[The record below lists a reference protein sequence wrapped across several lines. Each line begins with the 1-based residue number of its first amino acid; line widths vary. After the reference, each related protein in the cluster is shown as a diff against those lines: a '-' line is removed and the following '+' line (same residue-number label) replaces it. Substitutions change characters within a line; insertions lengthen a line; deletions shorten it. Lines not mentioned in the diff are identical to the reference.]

1 MNKKKWKNYLKK
13 CVKYLRFL
21 KNYVIINEMF
31 YSKCGVEINM
41 NTNYDEF
48 INITYDILD
57 NREFNKLKDV
67 VHHGMNRYDHSFR
80 VAIVSYSITKFLNLD
95 YTKTARAALLHD
107 FFLEENV
114 GESLSTRIK
123 TLVKHPMY
131 AVENSSKY
139 FNLSDLEKDIITTH
153 MFPISFKIPKYLES
167 WIVDLVDDGIS
178 IYERLFGIRKQLSFA
193 TSFMFILFMNRFK

>member
-1 MNKKKWKNYLKK
+1 
-13 CVKYLRFL
+13 
-21 KNYVIINEMF
+21 
-31 YSKCGVEINM
+31 M

-48 INITYDILD
+48 IDITYDILD
-57 NREFNKLKDV
+57 NREFNKLRDV